1 MMSLFKYWS
10 IMKKQQNII
19 AFFNEKDKKF
29 NKMLVKESK
38 KIYKMPETRSRH
50 HGFSYDGKDKG
61 YS

>member
-1 MMSLFKYWS
+1 
-10 IMKKQQNII
+10 MKKQQNII
-19 AFFNEKDKKF
+19 AFFNEKDKRF

-50 HGFSYDGKDKG
+50 HGFSYDGNLKG